1 MAKKLSR
8 KIFIGGAA
16 LLVGGALFHAFM
28 GRPVLV
34 DMGEVTRGAM
44 MVTIDEDART
54 RVSDAYVVSTPI
66 AGRLLRV
73 EVEPGDVVTRDKSI
87 VARMLPT
94 NPAALDIRTREQ
106 ARAAIA
112 AAEAALR
119 VAQADLN
126 KAMADQDLAQSDV
139 ARARRLFDDG
149 IASRAALDRA
159 EREWRTVEATVDTA
173 RAAISMRNADLAN
186 ARARLISFEDPA
198 VYAALGVSAAN
209 AIPLTAPVDGRILR
223 IIQQSETT
231 LPAGA
236 PVLEIGDT
244 EKDLEIVVE
253 LLSTDAVQISEGDR
267 VIIDN
272 WGGPDDLEGVVARV
286 DPWGFTRYS
295 ALGVEEQRV
304 NAVIRFT
311 GQQDRRKSLGHGFRV
326 NVRIV
331 VWEDTDTLIVPSSA
345 LFRDQDG
352 WAVFVADSGDAV
364 LRQVEVGRN
373 NGIEAQL
380 LGGLTEG
387 EKVILYPSAAIDA
400 GTAVAERSFN

>member
-8 KIFIGGAA
+8 RIFIGGAA
-16 LLVGGALFHAFM
+16 LLIGGALFHAFM
-28 GRPVLV
+28 GQPVLV

-44 MVTIDEDART
+44 MVTIDEEART

-66 AGRLLRV
+66 AGRLMRV
-73 EVEPGDVVTRDKSI
+73 EVEPGDVVSKDVSV
-87 VARMLPT
+87 VARMLPS

-112 AAEAALR
+112 ATEAALR

-139 ARARRLFDDG
+139 TRARRLFDDG

-173 RAAISMRNADLAN
+173 RAAISMRNADLEN

-236 PVLEIGDT
+236 PILEIGDT

-253 LLSTDAVQISEGDR
+253 LLSTDAVQISEGNR

-272 WGGPDDLEGVVARV
+272 WGGADNLEGNVERV
-286 DPWGFTRYS
+286 DPW
-295 ALGVEEQRV
+295 
-304 NAVIRFT
+304 
-311 GQQDRRKSLGHGFRV
+311 
-326 NVRIV
+326 
-331 VWEDTDTLIVPSSA
+331 
-345 LFRDQDG
+345 
-352 WAVFVADSGDAV
+352 
-364 LRQVEVGRN
+364 
-373 NGIEAQL
+373 
-380 LGGLTEG
+380 
-387 EKVILYPSAAIDA
+387 
-400 GTAVAERSFN
+400 